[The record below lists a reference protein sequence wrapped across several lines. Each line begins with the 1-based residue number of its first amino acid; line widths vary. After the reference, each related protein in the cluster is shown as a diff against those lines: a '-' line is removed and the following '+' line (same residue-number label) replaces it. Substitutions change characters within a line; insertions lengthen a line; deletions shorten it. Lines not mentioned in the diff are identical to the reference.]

1 MRKIY
6 KILAAIVISATAL
19 TAALPS
25 SAGVYADSNRATIAD
40 KKNDSTGSKDD
51 GTGDDGSGE
60 SGASDSKDA
69 GDGKDGGSGSSGSG
83 ATCTTHFLGLK
94 AWYDGLVEETSDG
107 KCEIKEI
114 PNQGEDGADEELK
127 KYIWTVVLN
136 IVSSVLGVVGYLA
149 IGFVIWG
156 GVLYMTAQGD
166 PNKVAKGKK
175 TIVNTLIGLVIVMSA
190 SIISGAIAGIVSGAN
205 RSNSKSFFND
215 IFGTFFVWAGIIAVI
230 MMVYGG
236 MQYITSTG
244 NPAGVQKAKTTILYA
259 AVGLIVVILAGLIVG
274 VVVNGI

>member
-1 MRKIY
+1 M
-6 KILAAIVISATAL
+6 
-19 TAALPS
+19 
-25 SAGVYADSNRATIAD
+25 
-40 KKNDSTGSKDD
+40 
-51 GTGDDGSGE
+51 
-60 SGASDSKDA
+60 
-69 GDGKDGGSGSSGSG
+69 
-83 ATCTTHFLGLK
+83 GLK